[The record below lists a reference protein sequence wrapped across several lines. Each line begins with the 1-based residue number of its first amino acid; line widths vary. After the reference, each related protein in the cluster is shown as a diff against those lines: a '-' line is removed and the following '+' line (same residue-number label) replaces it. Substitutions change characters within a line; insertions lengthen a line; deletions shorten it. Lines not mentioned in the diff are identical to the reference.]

1 MKDEIK
7 NGMIGVEEIWN
18 GGWENKTKKKTKLAS
33 WKFPKIKGENCALN
47 EKKN

>member
-18 GGWENKTKKKTKLAS
+18 GGWENKTKKKLN
-33 WKFPKIKGENCALN
+33 WLVENFL
-47 EKKN
+47 K